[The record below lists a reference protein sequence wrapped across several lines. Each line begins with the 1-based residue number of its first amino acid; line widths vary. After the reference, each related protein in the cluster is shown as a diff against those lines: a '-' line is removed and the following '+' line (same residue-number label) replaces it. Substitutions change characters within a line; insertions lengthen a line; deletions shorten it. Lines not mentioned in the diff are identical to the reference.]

1 MHPKLKRNA
10 LRALLPGLLLAPPAF
25 ASVRS
30 GVASRHP
37 LSRSPVIS
45 SKTLNTP
52 AAREWPEA
60 QPSSP
65 FAAFGQ
71 ANGQAPLKAAAQAG
85 PAAEALA
92 FLAQQGLLQP
102 RDARSASESGQN
114 FENLG
119 DRKEFMSSSCN
130 SAPSLVG
137 CPNSPPS
144 NQSPPT
150 VSINGGGPATVGST
164 LAATS
169 GTWTDPNNHNLTYT
183 YKWYRA
189 DDNSGTNP
197 NQIAGATSTSY
208 TLTSSDAHKY
218 LGVVVT
224 ANDGHGGSQTATS
237 AYTQVTN
244 SAPVNSAVPSV
255 SGIATVGNAL
265 ATTNGTWSDADGDG
279 RTYSYQWYRADDSSG
294 TNLNPITGATSA
306 SYTLTTSDA
315 HKYLRVVVTANDGHG
330 GVRTAASTYTAVMN
344 AAPTDITLSNSS
356 VDQAGGANATVGTLT
371 ATDPDVGE
379 TFTFTLVSGTGDT
392 HNSLFN
398 ISGNTLRANNPAALN
413 AGTYSVRIRV
423 ADSYN
428 SSHDE
433 AFAIMVTDTV
443 APSAPSTPDMT
454 SGTDTGISNTDNI
467 TSNTTPVF
475 TGTAEAGSTVT
486 LYDGVALLGTATAT
500 TGGNWTITSSALSEG
515 SHSVTATA
523 TDAASNTS
531 AHSPSL
537 AVTVDT
543 SAPRVS
549 SIALVGTP
557 GATATSVQFL
567 VTFNE
572 PVHGLSTDDF
582 TPTTTGGAAGTV
594 ASVTAASG
602 STATVTINNIT
613 GPGTLRLDV
622 KAGTNITDTAGNALP
637 AYTSGP
643 THTVQAAPGAPTGV
657 AATAGNGQ
665 ATVTFAAPASAGSSA
680 ITRYTATSTPGNHTG
695 DCAPAA
701 TPGAVCTITVAGLTN
716 GTSYTFTVKAEN
728 ASGPGADSAASVA
741 VIPRLLQISTPA
753 GSVPGMAGAAS
764 ATLSGGGAAC
774 TLQAGGGFGPAG
786 TKPPGFDAPNGQFS
800 FTAEHCT
807 TAPVTITLQ
816 YPAPLPQGV
825 RFRKPDGAGGWFDP
839 QDPTTSLSLTLTNNR
854 QTVTYQITDNGLG
867 DANATPGTIADPL
880 LAVVP
885 LAGPGGTPQAIPTL
899 GAWAL
904 ALLSALLG
912 ALGWRQ
918 GRKAKA

>member
-208 TLTSSDAHKY
+208 TLTTSDAHKY

-344 AAPTDITLSNSS
+344 AAPTDITLSSNS

-486 LYDGVALLGTATAT
+486 LYDGATLLGTITA

-582 TPTTTGGAAGTV
+582 TFTTTGGAAGTV

>member
-208 TLTSSDAHKY
+208 TLTTSDAHKY

-344 AAPTDITLSNSS
+344 AAPTDITLSSNS

-486 LYDGVALLGTATAT
+486 LYDGATLLGTITA

-774 TLQAGGGFGPAG
+774 TLQAGGGFGPAS

>member
-1 MHPKLKRNA
+1 
-10 LRALLPGLLLAPPAF
+10 
-25 ASVRS
+25 
-30 GVASRHP
+30 
-37 LSRSPVIS
+37 
-45 SKTLNTP
+45 
-52 AAREWPEA
+52 
-60 QPSSP
+60 
-65 FAAFGQ
+65 
-71 ANGQAPLKAAAQAG
+71 
-85 PAAEALA
+85 
-92 FLAQQGLLQP
+92 
-102 RDARSASESGQN
+102 
-114 FENLG
+114 
-119 DRKEFMSSSCN
+119 MSS
-130 SAPSLVG
+130 
-137 CPNSPPS
+137 
-144 NQSPPT
+144 
-150 VSINGGGPATVGST
+150 ATVT
-164 LAATS
+164 LASA
-169 GTWTDPNNHNLTYT
+169 
-183 YKWYRA
+183 
-189 DDNSGTNP
+189 
-197 NQIAGATSTSY
+197 IAGALSLTFE
-208 TLTSSDAHKY
+208 TLTVIA
-218 LGVVVT
+218 
-224 ANDGHGGSQTATS
+224 
-237 AYTQVTN
+237 
-244 SAPVNSAVPSV
+244 AVS
-255 SGIATVGNAL
+255 
-265 ATTNGTWSDADGDG
+265 
-279 RTYSYQWYRADDSSG
+279 
-294 TNLNPITGATSA
+294 
-306 SYTLTTSDA
+306 
-315 HKYLRVVVTANDGHG
+315 LRV
-330 GVRTAASTYTAVMN
+330 
-344 AAPTDITLSNSS
+344 
-356 VDQAGGANATVGTLT
+356 
-371 ATDPDVGE
+371 
-379 TFTFTLVSGTGDT
+379 
-392 HNSLFN
+392 
-398 ISGNTLRANNPAALN
+398 
-413 AGTYSVRIRV
+413 
-423 ADSYN
+423 
-428 SSHDE
+428 
-433 AFAIMVTDTV
+433 
-443 APSAPSTPDMT
+443 
-454 SGTDTGISNTDNI
+454 
-467 TSNTTPVF
+467 
-475 TGTAEAGSTVT
+475 
-486 LYDGVALLGTATAT
+486 
-500 TGGNWTITSSALSEG
+500 
-515 SHSVTATA
+515 
-523 TDAASNTS
+523 
-531 AHSPSL
+531 PSL

-582 TPTTTGGAAGTV
+582 TFTTTGGAAGTV

-637 AYTSGP
+637 TYTSGP

>member
-60 QPSSP
+60 LPSSP

-85 PAAEALA
+85 PAAEALV

-119 DRKEFMSSSCN
+119 DRKEFMSCTSSTWF
-130 SAPSLVG
+130 PG
-137 CPNSPPS
+137 CVNTPPS
-144 NQSPPT
+144 NQIPPV
-150 VSINGGGPATVGST
+150 VSINGGGPATVGKALST
-164 LAATS
+164 TP
-169 GTWTDPNNHNLTYT
+169 GTWSDINGDALTYS
-183 YKWYRA
+183 YQWYRA
-189 DDNSGTNP
+189 DDSSDTNL
-197 NQIAGATSTSY
+197 NQITGATSASY
-208 TLTSSDAHKY
+208 TLTFSDAHKY
-218 LGVVVT
+218 LRVVVT
-224 ANDGHGGSQTATS
+224 ANDGRGGTPTATS

-244 SAPVNSAVPSV
+244 SAPVNSAVPSI

-371 ATDPDVGE
+371 ATDPDVGD
-379 TFTFTLVSGTGDT
+379 TFTFTLVSGAGDT

-398 ISGNTLRANNPAALN
+398 ISGNTLRANNAAALN
-413 AGTYSVRIRV
+413 AGTYYVRIRV

-428 SSHDE
+428 SSLDK

-454 SGTDTGISNTDNI
+454 SGTDTGISNTDKI

-486 LYDGVALLGTATAT
+486 LYDGATLLGTTTA
-500 TGGNWTITSSALSEG
+500 TGGNWTIASSTLSEG

-582 TPTTTGGAAGTV
+582 TFTTTGGAAGTV

-637 AYTSGP
+637 TYTSGP

-774 TLQAGGGFGPAG
+774 TLQAGGGFGPAS

-839 QDPTTSLSLTLTNNR
+839 QDPATSLGLTLTNNR

-904 ALLSALLG
+904 ALLSTLLG

-918 GRKAKA
+918 GRKVKA

>member
-208 TLTSSDAHKY
+208 TLTTSDAHKY

-344 AAPTDITLSNSS
+344 AAPTDITLSSNS

-486 LYDGVALLGTATAT
+486 LYDGATLLGTTTA
-500 TGGNWTITSSALSEG
+500 TGGNWTIASSTLSEG

>member
-208 TLTSSDAHKY
+208 TLTTSDAHKY

-244 SAPVNSAVPSV
+244 SAPVNSAVPSI
-255 SGIATVGNAL
+255 SGTATVGNTL
-265 ATTNGTWSDADGDG
+265 SATSGTWSDADGDG

-344 AAPTDITLSNSS
+344 AAPTDITLSSNS

-486 LYDGVALLGTATAT
+486 LYDGATLLGTITA

>member
-119 DRKEFMSSSCN
+119 DRKEFMSCTSSTWF
-130 SAPSLVG
+130 PG
-137 CPNSPPS
+137 CVNTPPS
-144 NQSPPT
+144 NQIPPV
-150 VSINGGGPATVGST
+150 VSINGGGPATVGKALST
-164 LAATS
+164 TP
-169 GTWTDPNNHNLTYT
+169 GTWSDINGDALTYS
-183 YKWYRA
+183 YQWYRA
-189 DDNSGTNP
+189 DDSSDTNL
-197 NQIAGATSTSY
+197 NQITGATSASY
-208 TLTSSDAHKY
+208 TLTFSDAHKY
-218 LGVVVT
+218 LRVVVT
-224 ANDGHGGSQTATS
+224 ANDGRGGTPTATS

-244 SAPVNSAVPSV
+244 SAPVNSAVPSI

-344 AAPTDITLSNSS
+344 AAPTDITLSSNS

-371 ATDPDVGE
+371 ATDPDVGD
-379 TFTFTLVSGTGDT
+379 TFTFTLVAGTGDT

-398 ISGNTLRANNPAALN
+398 ISGNTLRANNAAALN
-413 AGTYSVRIRV
+413 AGTYYVRIRV

-428 SSHDE
+428 SSLDK

-486 LYDGVALLGTATAT
+486 LYDGATLLGTITA

-774 TLQAGGGFGPAG
+774 TLQAGGGFGPAS

-839 QDPTTSLSLTLTNNR
+839 QDPATSLGLTLTNNR

>member
-208 TLTSSDAHKY
+208 TLTTSDAHKY

-344 AAPTDITLSNSS
+344 AAPTDITLSSNS

-371 ATDPDVGE
+371 ATDPDVGD
-379 TFTFTLVSGTGDT
+379 TFTFTLVAGTGDT

-398 ISGNTLRANNPAALN
+398 ISGNTLRANNAAALN
-413 AGTYSVRIRV
+413 AGTYYVRIRV

-428 SSHDE
+428 SSLDK

-486 LYDGVALLGTATAT
+486 LYDGATLLGTTTA
-500 TGGNWTITSSALSEG
+500 TGGNWTITSSTLSEG

>member
-150 VSINGGGPATVGST
+150 VSINGGGPATVGKALST
-164 LAATS
+164 TP
-169 GTWTDPNNHNLTYT
+169 GTWSDINGDALTYS
-183 YKWYRA
+183 YQWYRA
-189 DDNSGTNP
+189 DDSSDTNL
-197 NQIAGATSTSY
+197 NQITGATSASY

-218 LGVVVT
+218 LRVVVT
-224 ANDGHGGSQTATS
+224 ANDGRGGTQTATS

-244 SAPVNSAVPSV
+244 SAPVNSAVPSI

-344 AAPTDITLSNSS
+344 AAPTDITLSSNS

-379 TFTFTLVSGTGDT
+379 TFTFTLVAGTGDT

-428 SSHDE
+428 SSLDK

-486 LYDGVALLGTATAT
+486 LYDGATLLGTTTA
-500 TGGNWTITSSALSEG
+500 TGGNWTIASSTLSEG

>member
-60 QPSSP
+60 LPSSP

-85 PAAEALA
+85 PAAEALV

-119 DRKEFMSSSCN
+119 DRKEFMSCTSSTWF
-130 SAPSLVG
+130 PG
-137 CPNSPPS
+137 CVNTPPS
-144 NQSPPT
+144 NQIPPV
-150 VSINGGGPATVGST
+150 VSINGGGPATVGKALST
-164 LAATS
+164 TP
-169 GTWTDPNNHNLTYT
+169 GTWSDINGDALTYS
-183 YKWYRA
+183 YQWYRA
-189 DDNSGTNP
+189 DDSSDTNL
-197 NQIAGATSTSY
+197 NQITGATSASY
-208 TLTSSDAHKY
+208 TLTFSDAHKY
-218 LGVVVT
+218 LRVVVT
-224 ANDGHGGSQTATS
+224 ANDGRGGTPTATS

-244 SAPVNSAVPSV
+244 SAPVNSAVPSI

-371 ATDPDVGE
+371 ATDPDVGD
-379 TFTFTLVSGTGDT
+379 TFTFTLVAGTGDT

-398 ISGNTLRANNPAALN
+398 ISGNTLRANNAAALN
-413 AGTYSVRIRV
+413 AGTYYVRIRV

-428 SSHDE
+428 SSLDK

-454 SGTDTGISNTDNI
+454 SGTDTGISNTDKI

-486 LYDGVALLGTATAT
+486 LYDGATLLGTTTA
-500 TGGNWTITSSALSEG
+500 TGGNWTIASSTLSEG

-582 TPTTTGGAAGTV
+582 TFTTTGGAAGTV

-637 AYTSGP
+637 TYTSGP

-774 TLQAGGGFGPAG
+774 TLQAGGGFGPAS

-839 QDPTTSLSLTLTNNR
+839 QDPATSLGLTLTNNR

>member
-60 QPSSP
+60 LPSSP

-85 PAAEALA
+85 PAAEALV

-119 DRKEFMSSSCN
+119 DRKEFMSCTSSTWF
-130 SAPSLVG
+130 PG
-137 CPNSPPS
+137 CVNTPPS
-144 NQSPPT
+144 NQIPPV
-150 VSINGGGPATVGST
+150 VSINGGGPATVGKALST
-164 LAATS
+164 TP
-169 GTWTDPNNHNLTYT
+169 GTWSDINGDALTYS
-183 YKWYRA
+183 YQWYRA
-189 DDNSGTNP
+189 DDSSDTNL
-197 NQIAGATSTSY
+197 NQITGATSASY
-208 TLTSSDAHKY
+208 TLTFSDAHKY
-218 LGVVVT
+218 LRVVVT
-224 ANDGHGGSQTATS
+224 ANDGRGGTPTATS

-244 SAPVNSAVPSV
+244 SAPVNSAVPSI
-255 SGIATVGNAL
+255 SGIATVGNTL
-265 ATTNGTWSDADGDG
+265 SATSGTWSDADGDG

-315 HKYLRVVVTANDGHG
+315 HKYLRVVVTANDGYG
-330 GVRTAASTYTAVMN
+330 GVQAASTYTAVMN

-371 ATDPDVGE
+371 ATDPDVGD
-379 TFTFTLVSGTGDT
+379 TFTFTLVAGTGDT

-398 ISGNTLRANNPAALN
+398 ISGNTLRANNAAALN
-413 AGTYSVRIRV
+413 AGTYYVRIRV

-428 SSHDE
+428 SSLDK

-454 SGTDTGISNTDNI
+454 SGTDTGISNTDKI

-486 LYDGVALLGTATAT
+486 LYDGATLLGTTTA
-500 TGGNWTITSSALSEG
+500 TGGNWTIASSTLSEG

-582 TPTTTGGAAGTV
+582 TFTTTGGAAGTV

-637 AYTSGP
+637 TYTSGP

-774 TLQAGGGFGPAG
+774 TLQAGGGFGPAS

-839 QDPTTSLSLTLTNNR
+839 QDPTTSLSLILTNNR

-918 GRKAKA
+918 GRKVKA

>member
-60 QPSSP
+60 LPSSP

-85 PAAEALA
+85 PAAEALV

-119 DRKEFMSSSCN
+119 DRKEFMSCTSSTWF
-130 SAPSLVG
+130 PG
-137 CPNSPPS
+137 CVNTPPS
-144 NQSPPT
+144 NQIPPV
-150 VSINGGGPATVGST
+150 VSINGGGPATVGKALST
-164 LAATS
+164 TP
-169 GTWTDPNNHNLTYT
+169 GTWSDINGDALTYS
-183 YKWYRA
+183 YQWYRA
-189 DDNSGTNP
+189 DDNSGTNL
-197 NQIAGATSTSY
+197 NQ
-208 TLTSSDAHKY
+208 
-218 LGVVVT
+218 
-224 ANDGHGGSQTATS
+224 
-237 AYTQVTN
+237 
-244 SAPVNSAVPSV
+244 
-255 SGIATVGNAL
+255 
-265 ATTNGTWSDADGDG
+265 
-279 RTYSYQWYRADDSSG
+279 
-294 TNLNPITGATSA
+294 ITGATSA

-315 HKYLRVVVTANDGHG
+315 HKYLRVVVTANDGYG
-330 GVRTAASTYTAVMN
+330 GVQAASTYTAVMN

-371 ATDPDVGE
+371 ATDPDVGD
-379 TFTFTLVSGTGDT
+379 TFTFTLVAGTGDT

-398 ISGNTLRANNPAALN
+398 ISGNTLRANNAAALN
-413 AGTYSVRIRV
+413 AGTYYVRIRV

-428 SSHDE
+428 SSLDK

-454 SGTDTGISNTDNI
+454 SGTDTGISNTDKI

-486 LYDGVALLGTATAT
+486 LYDGATLLGTTTA
-500 TGGNWTITSSALSEG
+500 TGGNWTIASSTLSEG

-582 TPTTTGGAAGTV
+582 TFTTTGGAAGTV

-637 AYTSGP
+637 TYTSGP

-657 AATAGNGQ
+657 AATAGNCQ

-774 TLQAGGGFGPAG
+774 TLQAGGGFGPAS

-839 QDPTTSLSLTLTNNR
+839 QDPATSLSLTLTNNR

>member
-52 AAREWPEA
+52 AAREWPGA
-60 QPSSP
+60 PPSSP

-71 ANGQAPLKAAAQAG
+71 ADGQAPLKAAAQAG
-85 PAAEALA
+85 PAAEALV

-119 DRKEFMSSSCN
+119 DRKEFMSCTSSTWF
-130 SAPSLVG
+130 PG
-137 CPNSPPS
+137 CVNTPPS
-144 NQSPPT
+144 NQIPPV
-150 VSINGGGPATVGST
+150 VSINGGGPATVGNALST
-164 LAATS
+164 TN
-169 GTWTDPNNHNLTYT
+169 GTWSDADGDTLTYS
-183 YKWYRA
+183 YQWYRA
-189 DDNSGTNP
+189 DDSSGTNLNP
-197 NQIAGATSTSY
+197 ITGATSASY
-208 TLTSSDAHKY
+208 TLTTSDAHKY
-218 LGVVVT
+218 LRVVVT
-224 ANDGHGGSQTATS
+224 ANDGRGGTPTATS

-244 SAPVNSAVPSV
+244 SAPVNSAVPSI

-371 ATDPDVGE
+371 ATDPDVGD
-379 TFTFTLVSGTGDT
+379 TFTFTLVAGTGDT

-398 ISGNTLRANNPAALN
+398 ISGNTLRANNAAALN
-413 AGTYSVRIRV
+413 AGTYYVRIRV

-428 SSHDE
+428 SSLDK

-486 LYDGVALLGTATAT
+486 LYDGATLLGTTTA
-500 TGGNWTITSSALSEG
+500 TGGNWTIASSTLSEG

-637 AYTSGP
+637 TYTSGP

>member
-208 TLTSSDAHKY
+208 TLTTSDAHKY

-344 AAPTDITLSNSS
+344 AAPTDITLSSNS

-428 SSHDE
+428 SSLDK

-486 LYDGVALLGTATAT
+486 LYDGATLLGTITA

>member
-208 TLTSSDAHKY
+208 TLTTSDAHKY

-344 AAPTDITLSNSS
+344 AAPTDITLSSNS

-486 LYDGVALLGTATAT
+486 LYDGATLLGTITA

>member
-169 GTWTDPNNHNLTYT
+169 GTWTDPNNHNLTYS
-183 YKWYRA
+183 YQWYRA
-189 DDNSGTNP
+189 DDSSDTNL
-197 NQIAGATSTSY
+197 NQITGATSASY
-208 TLTSSDAHKY
+208 TLTFSDAHKY
-218 LGVVVT
+218 LRVVVT
-224 ANDGHGGSQTATS
+224 ANDGRGGTPTATS

-344 AAPTDITLSNSS
+344 AAPTDITLSSNS

-486 LYDGVALLGTATAT
+486 LYDGATLLGTITA

-774 TLQAGGGFGPAG
+774 TLQAGGGFGPAS

-839 QDPTTSLSLTLTNNR
+839 QDPATSLSLTLTNNR

-904 ALLSALLG
+904 ALLSTLLG

-918 GRKAKA
+918 GRKVKA

>member
-60 QPSSP
+60 LPSSP

-85 PAAEALA
+85 PAAEALV

-114 FENLG
+114 FG
-119 DRKEFMSSSCN
+119 DRKEFMSSSCI
-130 SAPSLVG
+130 SYPSLTG
-137 CPNSPPS
+137 CTNNSPPS
-144 NQSPPT
+144 NQSPPA
-150 VSINGGGPATVGST
+150 VSINGGGPATVGKALST
-164 LAATS
+164 T
-169 GTWTDPNNHNLTYT
+169 P
-183 YKWYRA
+183 
-189 DDNSGTNP
+189 
-197 NQIAGATSTSY
+197 
-208 TLTSSDAHKY
+208 
-218 LGVVVT
+218 
-224 ANDGHGGSQTATS
+224 
-237 AYTQVTN
+237 
-244 SAPVNSAVPSV
+244 
-255 SGIATVGNAL
+255 
-265 ATTNGTWSDADGDG
+265 GTWSDINGDTL
-279 RTYSYQWYRADDSSG
+279 TYSYQWYRADDSSG

-371 ATDPDVGE
+371 ATDPDVGD
-379 TFTFTLVSGTGDT
+379 TFTFTLVAGTGDT

-398 ISGNTLRANNPAALN
+398 ISGNTLRANNAAALN
-413 AGTYSVRIRV
+413 AGTYYVRIRV

-428 SSHDE
+428 SSLDK

-454 SGTDTGISNTDNI
+454 SGTDTGISNTDKI

-486 LYDGVALLGTATAT
+486 LYDGATLLGTTTA
-500 TGGNWTITSSALSEG
+500 TGGNWTIASSTLSEG

-774 TLQAGGGFGPAG
+774 TLQAGGGFGPAS

-904 ALLSALLG
+904 ALLAALLG

-918 GRKAKA
+918 GRKVKA

>member
-119 DRKEFMSSSCN
+119 DRKEFMSCTSSTWF
-130 SAPSLVG
+130 PG
-137 CPNSPPS
+137 CVNTPPR
-144 NQSPPT
+144 NQIPPV
-150 VSINGGGPATVGST
+150 VSINGGGPATVGKALST
-164 LAATS
+164 TP
-169 GTWTDPNNHNLTYT
+169 GTWSDINGDTLTYS
-183 YKWYRA
+183 YQWYRA
-189 DDNSGTNP
+189 DDSSDTNL
-197 NQIAGATSTSY
+197 NQITGATSASY

-218 LGVVVT
+218 LRVVVT
-224 ANDGHGGSQTATS
+224 ANDGRGRTNTATS

-344 AAPTDITLSNSS
+344 AAPTDITLSSNS

-486 LYDGVALLGTATAT
+486 LYDGATLLGTITA

-839 QDPTTSLSLTLTNNR
+839 QDPATSLSLTLTNNR

>member
-150 VSINGGGPATVGST
+150 VSINGGGPATVGKALST
-164 LAATS
+164 
-169 GTWTDPNNHNLTYT
+169 
-183 YKWYRA
+183 
-189 DDNSGTNP
+189 
-197 NQIAGATSTSY
+197 
-208 TLTSSDAHKY
+208 
-218 LGVVVT
+218 
-224 ANDGHGGSQTATS
+224 
-237 AYTQVTN
+237 
-244 SAPVNSAVPSV
+244 
-255 SGIATVGNAL
+255 
-265 ATTNGTWSDADGDG
+265 TTGTWSDINGDTL
-279 RTYSYQWYRADDSSG
+279 TYSYQWYRADDSSG

-306 SYTLTTSDA
+306 SYTLTFSDA
-315 HKYLRVVVTANDGHG
+315 HKYLRVVVTANDGRGGTPTATSAYTQVTNSAPVNSAVPSISGTATVGNTLSATSGTWSDADGDGRTYSYQWYRADDNNSTNLNQIAGATSTSYTLTASDARKYLRVEVTANDGHG
-330 GVRTAASTYTAVMN
+330 GTPSAASLYTAVMN
-344 AAPTDITLSNSS
+344 AAPTDITLSSNS

-486 LYDGVALLGTATAT
+486 LYDGATLLGTITA

-582 TPTTTGGAAGTV
+582 TFTTTGGAAGTV

-904 ALLSALLG
+904 ALLSTLLG

>member
-52 AAREWPEA
+52 AAREWPGA
-60 QPSSP
+60 PPSSP

-71 ANGQAPLKAAAQAG
+71 ADGQAPLKAAAQAG

-92 FLAQQGLLQP
+92 FLAQQGLLRP
-102 RDARSASESGQN
+102 SDARSASESGQN
-114 FENLG
+114 FG
-119 DRKEFMSSSCN
+119 DRKEFMSSSCI
-130 SAPSLVG
+130 SYPSLTG
-137 CPNSPPS
+137 CTNNSPPS
-144 NQSPPT
+144 NQSPPA
-150 VSINGGGPATVGST
+150 VSINGGGPATVGNALSTTNGTWSDADGDT
-164 LAATS
+164 LAYS
-169 GTWTDPNNHNLTYT
+169 YQ
-183 YKWYRA
+183 WYRA
-189 DDNSGTNP
+189 DDNSGTNL

-218 LGVVVT
+218 LRVVVT
-224 ANDGHGGSQTATS
+224 ANDGRGRTNTATS

-244 SAPVNSAVPSV
+244 SAPVNSAVPSI
-255 SGIATVGNAL
+255 SGIATVGNTL
-265 ATTNGTWSDADGDG
+265 SATSGTWSDADGDG

-294 TNLNPITGATSA
+294 TNLDLIAGATST

-315 HKYLRVVVTANDGHG
+315 HKYLRVVVTATDGHG

-371 ATDPDVGE
+371 ATDPDFGD
-379 TFTFTLVSGTGDT
+379 TFTFTLVSGAGDT

-398 ISGNTLRANNPAALN
+398 ISGNTLRANDPAALN

-433 AFAIMVTDTV
+433 AFTITVTDTV

-500 TGGNWTITSSALSEG
+500 TGGNWTITSSTLSEG

-622 KAGTNITDTAGNALP
+622 MAGTNITDTAGNALP

-657 AATAGNGQ
+657 AATAGDGQ

-680 ITRYTATSTPGNHTG
+680 ITRYTATSTPGNHAG

-774 TLQAGGGFGPAG
+774 TLQAGGGFGPAS

-839 QDPTTSLSLTLTNNR
+839 QDPATSLSLTLTNNR

>member
-60 QPSSP
+60 LPSSP

-85 PAAEALA
+85 PAAEALV

-119 DRKEFMSSSCN
+119 DRKEFMSCTSSTWF
-130 SAPSLVG
+130 PG
-137 CPNSPPS
+137 CVNTPPS
-144 NQSPPT
+144 NQIPPV
-150 VSINGGGPATVGST
+150 VSINGGGPATVGKALST
-164 LAATS
+164 T
-169 GTWTDPNNHNLTYT
+169 P
-183 YKWYRA
+183 
-189 DDNSGTNP
+189 
-197 NQIAGATSTSY
+197 
-208 TLTSSDAHKY
+208 
-218 LGVVVT
+218 
-224 ANDGHGGSQTATS
+224 
-237 AYTQVTN
+237 
-244 SAPVNSAVPSV
+244 
-255 SGIATVGNAL
+255 
-265 ATTNGTWSDADGDG
+265 GTWSDINGDAL
-279 RTYSYQWYRADDSSG
+279 TYSYQWYRADDSSG

-315 HKYLRVVVTANDGHG
+315 HKYLRVVVTANDGYG
-330 GVRTAASTYTAVMN
+330 GVQAASTYTAVMN

-371 ATDPDVGE
+371 ATDPDVGD
-379 TFTFTLVSGTGDT
+379 TFTFTLVAGTGDT

-398 ISGNTLRANNPAALN
+398 ISGNTLRANNAAALN
-413 AGTYSVRIRV
+413 AGTYYVRIRV

-428 SSHDE
+428 SSLDK

-454 SGTDTGISNTDNI
+454 SGTDTGISNTDKI

-486 LYDGVALLGTATAT
+486 LYDGATLLGTTTA
-500 TGGNWTITSSALSEG
+500 TGGNWTIASSTLSEG

-582 TPTTTGGAAGTV
+582 TFTTTGGAAGTV

-637 AYTSGP
+637 TYTSGP

-774 TLQAGGGFGPAG
+774 TLQAGGGFGPAS

-839 QDPTTSLSLTLTNNR
+839 QDPATSLGLTLTNNR

-904 ALLSALLG
+904 ALLSTLLG

-918 GRKAKA
+918 GRKVKA

>member
-60 QPSSP
+60 LPSSP

-85 PAAEALA
+85 PAAEALV

-119 DRKEFMSSSCN
+119 DRKEFMSCTSSTWF
-130 SAPSLVG
+130 PG
-137 CPNSPPS
+137 CVNTPPS
-144 NQSPPT
+144 NQIPPV
-150 VSINGGGPATVGST
+150 VSINGGGPATVGKALST
-164 LAATS
+164 TP
-169 GTWTDPNNHNLTYT
+169 GTWSDINGDALTYS
-183 YKWYRA
+183 YQWYRA
-189 DDNSGTNP
+189 DDSSDTNL
-197 NQIAGATSTSY
+197 NQITGATSASY
-208 TLTSSDAHKY
+208 TLTFSDAHKY
-218 LGVVVT
+218 LRVVVT
-224 ANDGHGGSQTATS
+224 ANDGRGGTPTATS

-244 SAPVNSAVPSV
+244 SAPVNSAVPSI

-294 TNLNPITGATSA
+294 TNLDLIAGATST

-371 ATDPDVGE
+371 ATDPDVGD
-379 TFTFTLVSGTGDT
+379 TFTFTLVSGAGDT

-398 ISGNTLRANNPAALN
+398 ISGNTLRANNAAALN
-413 AGTYSVRIRV
+413 AGTYYVRIRV

-428 SSHDE
+428 SSLDK

-454 SGTDTGISNTDNI
+454 SGTDTGISNTDKI

-486 LYDGVALLGTATAT
+486 LYDGATLLGTTTA
-500 TGGNWTITSSALSEG
+500 TGGNWTIASSTLSEG

-582 TPTTTGGAAGTV
+582 TFTTTGGAAGTV

-643 THTVQAAPGAPTGV
+643 THTRQAAPGAPTCV

-839 QDPTTSLSLTLTNNR
+839 QDPATSLGLTLTNNR

>member
-150 VSINGGGPATVGST
+150 VSINGGGPATVGKALST
-164 LAATS
+164 TP
-169 GTWTDPNNHNLTYT
+169 GTWSDINGDALTYS
-183 YKWYRA
+183 YQWYRA
-189 DDNSGTNP
+189 DDSSDTNL
-197 NQIAGATSTSY
+197 NQITGATSASY
-208 TLTSSDAHKY
+208 TLTFSDAHKY
-218 LGVVVT
+218 LRVVVT
-224 ANDGHGGSQTATS
+224 ANDGRGGTPTATS

-244 SAPVNSAVPSV
+244 SAPVNSAVPSI

-344 AAPTDITLSNSS
+344 AAPTDITLSSNS

-371 ATDPDVGE
+371 ATDPDVGD
-379 TFTFTLVSGTGDT
+379 TFTFTLVAGTGDT

-398 ISGNTLRANNPAALN
+398 ISGNTLRANNAAALN

-428 SSHDE
+428 SSLDK

-486 LYDGVALLGTATAT
+486 LYDGATLLGTITA

-774 TLQAGGGFGPAG
+774 TLQAGGGFGPAS

>member
-10 LRALLPGLLLAPPAF
+10 LRALLPGLLLAPPVF

-45 SKTLNTP
+45 SKTLNNT
-52 AAREWPEA
+52 AAREWSGA
-60 QPSSP
+60 LPSSP

-85 PAAEALA
+85 PAAEALV

-119 DRKEFMSSSCN
+119 DRKEFMSCTSSTWF
-130 SAPSLVG
+130 PG
-137 CPNSPPS
+137 CVNTPPS
-144 NQSPPT
+144 NQIPPV
-150 VSINGGGPATVGST
+150 VSINGGGP
-164 LAATS
+164 
-169 GTWTDPNNHNLTYT
+169 
-183 YKWYRA
+183 
-189 DDNSGTNP
+189 
-197 NQIAGATSTSY
+197 
-208 TLTSSDAHKY
+208 
-218 LGVVVT
+218 
-224 ANDGHGGSQTATS
+224 
-237 AYTQVTN
+237 
-244 SAPVNSAVPSV
+244 
-255 SGIATVGNAL
+255 ATVGNAL

-315 HKYLRVVVTANDGHG
+315 HKYLRVVVTANDGYG
-330 GVRTAASTYTAVMN
+330 GVQAASTYTAVMN

-371 ATDPDVGE
+371 ATDPDVGD
-379 TFTFTLVSGTGDT
+379 TFTFTLVAGTGDT

-398 ISGNTLRANNPAALN
+398 ISGNTLRANNAAALN
-413 AGTYSVRIRV
+413 AGTYYVRIRV

-428 SSHDE
+428 SSLDK

-454 SGTDTGISNTDNI
+454 SGTDTGISNTDKI

-486 LYDGVALLGTATAT
+486 LYDGATLLGTTTA
-500 TGGNWTITSSALSEG
+500 TGGNWTIASSTLSEG

-582 TPTTTGGAAGTV
+582 TFTTTGGAAGTV

-637 AYTSGP
+637 TYTSGP

-774 TLQAGGGFGPAG
+774 TLQAGGGFGPAS

-839 QDPTTSLSLTLTNNR
+839 QDPATSLGLTLTNNR

-904 ALLSALLG
+904 ALLSTLLG

-918 GRKAKA
+918 GRKVKA

>member
-60 QPSSP
+60 LPSSP

-85 PAAEALA
+85 PAAEALV

-119 DRKEFMSSSCN
+119 DRKEFMSCTSSTWF
-130 SAPSLVG
+130 PG
-137 CPNSPPS
+137 CVNTPPS
-144 NQSPPT
+144 NQIPPV
-150 VSINGGGPATVGST
+150 VSINGGGPATVGKALST
-164 LAATS
+164 TP
-169 GTWTDPNNHNLTYT
+169 GTWSDINGDALTYS
-183 YKWYRA
+183 YQWYRA
-189 DDNSGTNP
+189 DDSSDTNL
-197 NQIAGATSTSY
+197 NQITGATSASY
-208 TLTSSDAHKY
+208 TLTFSDAHKY
-218 LGVVVT
+218 LRVVVT
-224 ANDGHGGSQTATS
+224 ANDGRGGTPTATS

-244 SAPVNSAVPSV
+244 SAPVNSAVPSI

-371 ATDPDVGE
+371 ATDPDVGD
-379 TFTFTLVSGTGDT
+379 TFTFTLVAGTGDT

-398 ISGNTLRANNPAALN
+398 ISGNTLRANNAAALN
-413 AGTYSVRIRV
+413 AGTYYVRIRV

-428 SSHDE
+428 SSLDK

-454 SGTDTGISNTDNI
+454 SGTDTGISNTDKI

-486 LYDGVALLGTATAT
+486 LYDGATLLGTTTA
-500 TGGNWTITSSALSEG
+500 TGGNWTIASSTLSEG

-582 TPTTTGGAAGTV
+582 TFTTTGGAAGTV

-637 AYTSGP
+637 TYTSGP

-657 AATAGNGQ
+657 AATAGYGQ

-774 TLQAGGGFGPAG
+774 TLQAGGGFGPAS

>member
-60 QPSSP
+60 LPSSP

-85 PAAEALA
+85 PAAEALV

-119 DRKEFMSSSCN
+119 DRKEFMSCTSSTWF
-130 SAPSLVG
+130 PG
-137 CPNSPPS
+137 CVNTPPS
-144 NQSPPT
+144 NQIPPV
-150 VSINGGGPATVGST
+150 VSINGGGPATVGKALST
-164 LAATS
+164 TP
-169 GTWTDPNNHNLTYT
+169 GTWSDINGDALTYS
-183 YKWYRA
+183 YQWYRA
-189 DDNSGTNP
+189 DDSSDTNL
-197 NQIAGATSTSY
+197 NQITGATSASY
-208 TLTSSDAHKY
+208 TLTFSDAHKY
-218 LGVVVT
+218 LRVVVT
-224 ANDGHGGSQTATS
+224 ANDGRGGTPTATS

-244 SAPVNSAVPSV
+244 SAPVNSAVPSI

-294 TNLNPITGATSA
+294 TNLDLIAGATST

-371 ATDPDVGE
+371 ATDPDVGD
-379 TFTFTLVSGTGDT
+379 TFTFTLVAGTGDT

-398 ISGNTLRANNPAALN
+398 ISGNTLRANNAAALN
-413 AGTYSVRIRV
+413 AGTYYVRIRV

-428 SSHDE
+428 SSLDK

-454 SGTDTGISNTDNI
+454 SGTDTGISNTDKI

-486 LYDGVALLGTATAT
+486 LYDGATLLGTTTA
-500 TGGNWTITSSALSEG
+500 TGGNWTIASSTLSEG

-582 TPTTTGGAAGTV
+582 TFTTTGGAAGTV

-637 AYTSGP
+637 TYTSGP

-774 TLQAGGGFGPAG
+774 TLQAGGGFGPAS

-839 QDPTTSLSLTLTNNR
+839 QDPATSLGLTLTNNR

-904 ALLSALLG
+904 ALLSTLLG

-918 GRKAKA
+918 GRKVKA

>member
-150 VSINGGGPATVGST
+150 VSINGGGPATVGKALST
-164 LAATS
+164 TP
-169 GTWTDPNNHNLTYT
+169 GTWSDINGDALTYS
-183 YKWYRA
+183 YQWYRA
-189 DDNSGTNP
+189 DDSSDTNL
-197 NQIAGATSTSY
+197 NQITGATSASY
-208 TLTSSDAHKY
+208 TLTFSDAHKY
-218 LGVVVT
+218 LRVVVT
-224 ANDGHGGSQTATS
+224 ANDGRGGTPTATS

-244 SAPVNSAVPSV
+244 SAPVNSAVPSI

-279 RTYSYQWYRADDSSG
+279 RTYSYQWYRADDNNS
-294 TNLNPITGATSA
+294 TNLNQIAGATST
-306 SYTLTTSDA
+306 SYTLTASDA
-315 HKYLRVVVTANDGHG
+315 RKYLRVEVTANDGHG
-330 GVRTAASTYTAVMN
+330 GTPSAASLYTAVMN
-344 AAPTDITLSNSS
+344 AAPTDITLSNNS

-371 ATDPDVGE
+371 ATDPDVGD
-379 TFTFTLVSGTGDT
+379 TFTFTLVAGTGDT

-398 ISGNTLRANNPAALN
+398 ISGNTLRANNAAALN
-413 AGTYSVRIRV
+413 AGTYYVRIRV

-428 SSHDE
+428 SSLDK

-454 SGTDTGISNTDNI
+454 SGTDTGISNTDKI

-486 LYDGVALLGTATAT
+486 LYDGATLLGTTTA
-500 TGGNWTITSSALSEG
+500 TGGNWTIASSTLSEG

-582 TPTTTGGAAGTV
+582 TFTTTGGAAGTV

-774 TLQAGGGFGPAG
+774 TLQAGGGFGPAS

>member
-208 TLTSSDAHKY
+208 TLTTSDAHKY

-428 SSHDE
+428 SSLDK

-486 LYDGVALLGTATAT
+486 LYDGATLLGTITA

-774 TLQAGGGFGPAG
+774 TLQAGGGFGPAS

-904 ALLSALLG
+904 ALLSTLLG

-918 GRKAKA
+918 GRKVKA

>member
-150 VSINGGGPATVGST
+150 VSINGGGPATVGKALST
-164 LAATS
+164 TT
-169 GTWTDPNNHNLTYT
+169 GTWSDINGDTLTYS
-183 YKWYRA
+183 YQWYRA
-189 DDNSGTNP
+189 DDSSDTNL
-197 NQIAGATSTSY
+197 NQITGATSASY

-218 LGVVVT
+218 LRVVVT
-224 ANDGHGGSQTATS
+224 ANDGRGGTPTATS

-244 SAPVNSAVPSV
+244 SAPVNSAVPSI

-344 AAPTDITLSNSS
+344 AAPTDITLSSNS

-371 ATDPDVGE
+371 ATDPDVGD
-379 TFTFTLVSGTGDT
+379 TFTFTLVAGTGDT

-398 ISGNTLRANNPAALN
+398 ISGNTLRANNAAALN

-428 SSHDE
+428 SSLDK

-486 LYDGVALLGTATAT
+486 LYDGATLLGTITA

-582 TPTTTGGAAGTV
+582 TFTTTGGAAGTV

-637 AYTSGP
+637 TYTSGP

>member
-10 LRALLPGLLLAPPAF
+10 LRALLPGLLLAPPVF

-45 SKTLNTP
+45 SKTLNNT
-52 AAREWPEA
+52 AAREWSGA
-60 QPSSP
+60 LPSSP

-85 PAAEALA
+85 PAAEALV

-119 DRKEFMSSSCN
+119 DRKEFMSCTSSTWF
-130 SAPSLVG
+130 PG
-137 CPNSPPS
+137 CVNTPPS
-144 NQSPPT
+144 NQIPPV
-150 VSINGGGPATVGST
+150 VSINGGGPATVGKALST
-164 LAATS
+164 T
-169 GTWTDPNNHNLTYT
+169 P
-183 YKWYRA
+183 
-189 DDNSGTNP
+189 
-197 NQIAGATSTSY
+197 
-208 TLTSSDAHKY
+208 
-218 LGVVVT
+218 
-224 ANDGHGGSQTATS
+224 
-237 AYTQVTN
+237 
-244 SAPVNSAVPSV
+244 
-255 SGIATVGNAL
+255 
-265 ATTNGTWSDADGDG
+265 GTWSDINGDAL
-279 RTYSYQWYRADDSSG
+279 TYSYQWYRADDSSG

-315 HKYLRVVVTANDGHG
+315 HKYLRVVVTANDGYG
-330 GVRTAASTYTAVMN
+330 GVQAASTYTAVMN

-371 ATDPDVGE
+371 ATDPDVGD
-379 TFTFTLVSGTGDT
+379 TFTFTLVAGTGDT

-398 ISGNTLRANNPAALN
+398 ISGNTLRANNAAALN
-413 AGTYSVRIRV
+413 AGTYYVRIRV

-428 SSHDE
+428 SSLDK

-454 SGTDTGISNTDNI
+454 SGTDTGISNTDKI

-486 LYDGVALLGTATAT
+486 LYDGATLLGTTTA
-500 TGGNWTITSSALSEG
+500 TGGNWTIASSTLSEG

-582 TPTTTGGAAGTV
+582 TFTTTGGAAGTV

-774 TLQAGGGFGPAG
+774 TLQAGGGFGPAS

-839 QDPTTSLSLTLTNNR
+839 QDPATSLGLTLTNNR

-904 ALLSALLG
+904 ALLSTLLG

-918 GRKAKA
+918 GRKVKA

>member
-60 QPSSP
+60 LPSSP

-85 PAAEALA
+85 PAAEALV

-119 DRKEFMSSSCN
+119 DRKEFMSCTSSTWF
-130 SAPSLVG
+130 PG
-137 CPNSPPS
+137 CVNTPPS
-144 NQSPPT
+144 NQIPPV
-150 VSINGGGPATVGST
+150 VSINGGGPATVGKALST
-164 LAATS
+164 TP
-169 GTWTDPNNHNLTYT
+169 GTWSDINGDALTYS
-183 YKWYRA
+183 YQWYRA
-189 DDNSGTNP
+189 DDSSDTNL
-197 NQIAGATSTSY
+197 NQITGATSASY
-208 TLTSSDAHKY
+208 TLTFSDAHKY
-218 LGVVVT
+218 LRVVVT
-224 ANDGHGGSQTATS
+224 ANDGRGGTPTATS

-244 SAPVNSAVPSV
+244 SAPVNSAVPSI

-279 RTYSYQWYRADDSSG
+279 RTYSYQWYRADDSSV

-371 ATDPDVGE
+371 ATDPDVGD
-379 TFTFTLVSGTGDT
+379 TFTFTLVAGTGDT

-398 ISGNTLRANNPAALN
+398 ISGNTLRANNAAALN
-413 AGTYSVRIRV
+413 AGTYYVRIRV

-428 SSHDE
+428 SSLDK

-454 SGTDTGISNTDNI
+454 SGTDTGISNTDKI

-486 LYDGVALLGTATAT
+486 LYDGATLLGTTTA
-500 TGGNWTITSSALSEG
+500 TGGNWTIASSTLSEG

-582 TPTTTGGAAGTV
+582 TFTTTGGAAGTV

-637 AYTSGP
+637 TYTSGP

-774 TLQAGGGFGPAG
+774 TLQAGGGFGPAS

-839 QDPTTSLSLTLTNNR
+839 QDPATSLGLTLTNNR

-904 ALLSALLG
+904 ALLSTLLG

-918 GRKAKA
+918 GRKVKA

>member
-85 PAAEALA
+85 PAAEALV

-208 TLTSSDAHKY
+208 TLTTSDAHKY

-244 SAPVNSAVPSV
+244 SAPVNSAVPSI

-344 AAPTDITLSNSS
+344 AAPTDITLSSNS

-398 ISGNTLRANNPAALN
+398 ISGNTLRANNAAALN
-413 AGTYSVRIRV
+413 AGTYYVRIRV

-486 LYDGVALLGTATAT
+486 LYDGATLLGTITA

-774 TLQAGGGFGPAG
+774 TLQAGGGFGPAS

-839 QDPTTSLSLTLTNNR
+839 QDPATSLGLTLTNNR

-904 ALLSALLG
+904 ALLSTLLG

-918 GRKAKA
+918 GRKVKA

>member
-85 PAAEALA
+85 PAAEALV

-119 DRKEFMSSSCN
+119 DRKEFMSCTSSTWF
-130 SAPSLVG
+130 PG
-137 CPNSPPS
+137 CVNTPPS
-144 NQSPPT
+144 NQIPPV
-150 VSINGGGPATVGST
+150 VSINGGGPATVGKALST
-164 LAATS
+164 TP
-169 GTWTDPNNHNLTYT
+169 GTWSDINGDALTYS
-183 YKWYRA
+183 YQWYRA
-189 DDNSGTNP
+189 DDSSDTNL
-197 NQIAGATSTSY
+197 NQITGATSASY
-208 TLTSSDAHKY
+208 TLTFSDAHKY
-218 LGVVVT
+218 LRVVVT
-224 ANDGHGGSQTATS
+224 ANDGRGGTPTATS

-244 SAPVNSAVPSV
+244 SAPVNSAVPSI

-279 RTYSYQWYRADDSSG
+279 RTYSYQWYRADDNNS
-294 TNLNPITGATSA
+294 TNLNQIAGATST
-306 SYTLTTSDA
+306 SYTLTASDA
-315 HKYLRVVVTANDGHG
+315 RKYLRVEVTANDGHG
-330 GVRTAASTYTAVMN
+330 GTPSAASLYTAVMN
-344 AAPTDITLSNSS
+344 AAPTDITLSSNS

-371 ATDPDVGE
+371 ATDPDVGD
-379 TFTFTLVSGTGDT
+379 TFTFTLVAGTGDT

-398 ISGNTLRANNPAALN
+398 ISGNTLRANDPAALN

-433 AFAIMVTDTV
+433 AFTITVTDTV

-454 SGTDTGISNTDNI
+454 SGTDTGISNTDKI

-486 LYDGVALLGTATAT
+486 LYDGATLLGTITA
-500 TGGNWTITSSALSEG
+500 TGGNCTITSSALSEG

-728 ASGPGADSAASVA
+728 ASGPGADSAASGA

-774 TLQAGGGFGPAG
+774 TLQAGGGFGPAS

-816 YPAPLPQGV
+816 DPAPLPQGV

-839 QDPTTSLSLTLTNNR
+839 QDPATSLGLTLTNNR

>member
-208 TLTSSDAHKY
+208 TLTTSDAHKY

-428 SSHDE
+428 SSHDK

-486 LYDGVALLGTATAT
+486 LYDGATLLGTITA

-904 ALLSALLG
+904 ALLSTLLG

-918 GRKAKA
+918 GRKVKA

>member
-150 VSINGGGPATVGST
+150 VSINGGGPATVGKALST
-164 LAATS
+164 TP
-169 GTWTDPNNHNLTYT
+169 GTWSDINGDALTYS
-183 YKWYRA
+183 YQWYRA
-189 DDNSGTNP
+189 DDSSDTNL
-197 NQIAGATSTSY
+197 NQITGATSASY
-208 TLTSSDAHKY
+208 TLTFSDAHKY
-218 LGVVVT
+218 LRVVVT
-224 ANDGHGGSQTATS
+224 ANDGRGGTPTATS

-244 SAPVNSAVPSV
+244 SAPVNSAVPSI

-344 AAPTDITLSNSS
+344 AAPTDITLSSNS

-486 LYDGVALLGTATAT
+486 LYDGATLLGTITA

-582 TPTTTGGAAGTV
+582 TFTTTGGAAGTV

>member
-60 QPSSP
+60 LPSSP

-114 FENLG
+114 FG
-119 DRKEFMSSSCN
+119 DRKEFMSSSCI
-130 SAPSLVG
+130 SYPSLTG
-137 CPNSPPS
+137 CTNNSPPS
-144 NQSPPT
+144 NQSPPA
-150 VSINGGGPATVGST
+150 VSINGGGPATVGNALST
-164 LAATS
+164 TN
-169 GTWTDPNNHNLTYT
+169 GTWSDADGDTLTYS
-183 YKWYRA
+183 YQWYRA
-189 DDNSGTNP
+189 DDNSGTNL

-218 LGVVVT
+218 LRVVVT
-224 ANDGHGGSQTATS
+224 ANDGRGRTNTATS

-398 ISGNTLRANNPAALN
+398 ISGNTLRANNAAALN
-413 AGTYSVRIRV
+413 AGTYYVRIRV

-428 SSHDE
+428 SSLDK

-486 LYDGVALLGTATAT
+486 LYDGATLLGTITA

-622 KAGTNITDTAGNALP
+622 MAGTNITDTAGNALP

-657 AATAGNGQ
+657 AATAGDGQ

-680 ITRYTATSTPGNHTG
+680 ITRYTATSTPGNHAG

-728 ASGPGADSAASVA
+728 ASGPGADSAASGA

-774 TLQAGGGFGPAG
+774 TLQAGGGFGPAS

-839 QDPTTSLSLTLTNNR
+839 QDPATSLSLTLTNNR

>member
-150 VSINGGGPATVGST
+150 VSINGGGPATVGKALST
-164 LAATS
+164 TP
-169 GTWTDPNNHNLTYT
+169 GTWSDINGDALTYS
-183 YKWYRA
+183 YQWYRA
-189 DDNSGTNP
+189 DDSSDTNL
-197 NQIAGATSTSY
+197 NQITGATSASY
-208 TLTSSDAHKY
+208 TLTFSDAHKY
-218 LGVVVT
+218 LRVVVT
-224 ANDGHGGSQTATS
+224 ANDGRGGTPTATS

-244 SAPVNSAVPSV
+244 SAPVNSAVPSI

-379 TFTFTLVSGTGDT
+379 TFTFTLVAGTGDT

-398 ISGNTLRANNPAALN
+398 ISGNTLRANNAAALN

-428 SSHDE
+428 SSLDK

-486 LYDGVALLGTATAT
+486 LYDGATLLGTITA

-637 AYTSGP
+637 TYTSGP